1 MTQVNVQLVTLVIK
15 LADFLSLTMTV
26 LYAGLCL
33 YLVLFKCAFGQLGAG
48 SDERVII
55 PLVGFGTAGL
65 QGKTH
70 ETVLSAL
77 NLGVRMIDSA
87 QAKEWYNEVGVGT
100 AVAEFETTHSE
111 HGDSGVV
118 IVTKIHPRSYGDIT
132 AMDAKLAES
141 KTNFHRDG
149 LDVVLLHAPWCW
161 PGHCTPAE
169 EAAGWETGW
178 NNLVSL
184 RDKHNIRAIGVSNF
198 HFELLHK
205 LVVDLGQQVDVVQ
218 NWMDPFHQDA
228 EVRAFC
234 AEHNI
239 QYMAYSSFG
248 TQWNR
253 QLNPVLADPVFQDI
267 ADRHEVT
274 VPQVVMMW
282 LHTLQVVAIPR
293 TSQIAHM
300 KDNFAELIR
309 DQEARQAAHHH
320 HQQCVMR
327 ADGTGSDLTD
337 TNTEAGASV
346 DLVQGLA
353 VCGAQTDLH
362 EAQHLPMSWHLSPEE
377 LNRITALDGT
387 LGTPWD

>member
-1 MTQVNVQLVTLVIK
+1 MIHRYP
-15 LADFLSLTMTV
+15 LSLDAM
-26 LYAGLCL
+26 LNSFACLCK
-33 YLVLFKCAFGQLGAG
+33 YLIFVKCAWGLLDSEIGQ
-48 SDERVII
+48 RVVL

-65 QGKTH
+65 QRRTH
-70 ETVLSAL
+70 EAVLSAL

-87 QAKEWYNEVGVGT
+87 QAKEWYNEIGVGT
-100 AVAEFETTHSE
+100 AVAEFEKSRTDG
-111 HGDSGVV
+111 GDSPVV
-118 IVTKIHPRSYGDIT
+118 IVTKVHPRSYGDVS

-141 KTNFHRDG
+141 KHNFFRDT

-161 PGHCTPAE
+161 PGHCTPEE
-169 EAAGWETGW
+169 EAAGWERGW

-184 RDKHNIRAIGVSNF
+184 RSQHNIRSIGVSNF
-198 HFELLHK
+198 HFELLHR

-218 NWMDPFHQDA
+218 NWMDPFHQDT

-253 QLNPVLADPVFQDI
+253 HPNPVLTNIVLQEI
-267 ADRHEVT
+267 AMTHGVS

-293 TSQIAHM
+293 TSQLTHM
-300 KDNFAELIR
+300 RDNFAELIR
-309 DQEARQAAHHH
+309 THEAHQVAHHH

-327 ADGTGSDLTD
+327 ADGMGSDNSNTG
-337 TNTEAGASV
+337 TEAKV
-346 DLVQGLA
+346 DLVQGVA
-353 VCGAQTDLH
+353 ACGAETDLH
-362 EAQHLPMSWHLSPEE
+362 VSEHITMSWQLSTEE
-377 LNRITALDGT
+377 LERIAALDGT

>member
-1 MTQVNVQLVTLVIK
+1 MWVSFVY
-15 LADFLSLTMTV
+15 LSIF
-26 LYAGLCL
+26 
-33 YLVLFKCAFGQLGAG
+33 LVLAKCALGLLAAETG
-48 SDERVII
+48 DHVAL

-70 ETVLSAL
+70 EAVLSAL

-100 AVAEFETTHSE
+100 AVAEFESSQSDG
-111 HGDSGVV
+111 GDSPVI
-118 IVTKIHPRSYGDIT
+118 IVTKVHPRSYGDIG

-141 KTNFHRDG
+141 KENFRRYS

-161 PGHCTPAE
+161 PGHCTSEE
-169 EAAGWETGW
+169 EAAGWERGW

-184 RDKHNIRAIGVSNF
+184 RSQHNIRYIGVSNF
-198 HFELLHK
+198 HFELLHR
-205 LVVDLGQQVDVVQ
+205 LVVGLDQQVDVVQ
-218 NWMDPFHQDA
+218 NWMDPFHQDT

-234 AEHNI
+234 AENNI

-253 QLNPVLADPVFQDI
+253 HPNPVLTNTVLQEI
-267 ADRHEVT
+267 AVAHGVS

-293 TSQIAHM
+293 TSQVAHM
-300 KDNFAELIR
+300 RDNFAELIR
-309 DQEARQAAHHH
+309 DQEAHQAAHHH

-327 ADGTGSDLTD
+327 ADGMGSDN
-337 TNTEAGASV
+337 TNTGTEASV
-346 DLVQGLA
+346 DLVQGLEA
-353 VCGAQTDLH
+353 CGAQTDLH
-362 EAQHLPMSWHLSPEE
+362 VSEHIALSWQLSSEE
-377 LNRITALDGT
+377 LQRIAALDGT
-387 LGTPWD
+387 SGTPWD